1 MALAG
6 RPEPTHPKPH
16 VDAVVATLAR
26 LIAASKEAYREPLLA
41 ALFVYRR
48 REGLFVDGMKVPL
61 RRRRA
66 RPILVNGRGSGESKA
81 DEAAPASYGR
91 VDRER
96 PRVVSSRKSQRLS
109 L

>member
-16 VDAVVATLAR
+16 VDVVVATLSR
-26 LIAASKEAYREPLLA
+26 LIAASKEAYREPLLV

-48 REGLFVDGMKVPL
+48 REGLFVNGMKVPL
-61 RRRRA
+61 RRTRR

-81 DEAAPASYGR
+81 DDPAPASHAK
-91 VDRER
+91 
-96 PRVVSSRKSQRLS
+96 SRQGTGPLG
-109 L
+109 